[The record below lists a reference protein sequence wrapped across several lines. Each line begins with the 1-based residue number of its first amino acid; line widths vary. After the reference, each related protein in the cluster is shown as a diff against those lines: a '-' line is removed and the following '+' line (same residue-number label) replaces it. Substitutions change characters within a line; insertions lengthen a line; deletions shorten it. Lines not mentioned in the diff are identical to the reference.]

1 MSNFQEKNPY
11 IKFIHSKLGLIF
23 LGIFLVFFTFN
34 IIKFLLKANETARNR
49 KIAEE
54 NMIKLETQKERLNID
69 IEKLKTDKGTEE
81 IIRDKFGF
89 AKQGEGLVVV
99 VDSTN
104 NKIDQKTSKIS
115 FWQRIKNWFK

>member
-11 IKFIHSKLGLIF
+11 KRFIHSKLGLIF
-23 LGIFLVFFTFN
+23 LGIFLVFFTWN

-54 NMIKLETQKERLNID
+54 NVVKLEAQKERLNAD

-81 IIRDKFGF
+81 IIRDKFGL

-99 VDSTN
+99 VDTVN
-104 NKIDQKTSKIS
+104 NKTSKES
-115 FWQRIKNWFK
+115 SQMTFWDRMKKWFK